1 MKTTLSQQVVG
12 ATPVMHLLYLCGA
25 GTVFTYLVV
34 PEGHV
39 AAHAQLHTHV
49 SKVTVPLATGLRN
62 QLVVV
67 EELEETVLEVLGAA
81 DAAAVKLATQQEV
94 RRFEAE
100 LLKSRGRLTA
110 LMMAFQVEE
119 NTSLLLSPW

>member
-1 MKTTLSQQVVG
+1 MEQER
-12 ATPVMHLLYLCGA
+12 C
-25 GTVFTYLVV
+25 FTYLVV

-39 AAHAQLHTHV
+39 AAYAQIHTHV

-67 EELEETVLEVLGAA
+67 EEPEETVLEVLGAA

-94 RRFEAE
+94 RRFGAE
-100 LLKSRGRLTA
+100 LLRAEGG
-110 LMMAFQVEE
+110 
-119 NTSLLLSPW
+119 SPRP